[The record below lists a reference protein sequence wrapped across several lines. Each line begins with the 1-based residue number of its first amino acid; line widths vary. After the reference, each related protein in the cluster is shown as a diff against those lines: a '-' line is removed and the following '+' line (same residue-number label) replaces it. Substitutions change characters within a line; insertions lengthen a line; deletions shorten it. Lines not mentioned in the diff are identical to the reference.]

1 MVGKQGS
8 DKASVE
14 ARQDS
19 VLKYKIRQA
28 KPYQIAQALNISLR
42 TVQRDLNEINQSIIV
57 EVARSRIRPIKLA
70 LLEIEERERELW
82 KLYDESP
89 PKPKKQGQEPRDN
102 KFVKLA
108 VMDRLITI
116 YREKNKLLAL
126 DHPETAVQSQEEEMP
141 LDEYEEIREKMEKR
155 AQKPN
160 PEG

>member
-70 LLEIEERERELW
+70 LLEIEERELW

-126 DHPETAVQSQEEEMP
+126 DHPETAVQNQEEEMTV
-141 LDEYEEIREKMEKR
+141 DEYDRIREKMER
-155 AQKPN
+155 ASKSDST
-160 PEG
+160 E